1 MPSTAA
7 QSAAL
12 GKTTLFLLAN
22 VVYLRILLTA
32 QLTMLA
38 KHVSSPNFPSVAV
51 RYREGNATGT
61 SLPATC

>member
-1 MPSTAA
+1 M
-7 QSAAL
+7 
-12 GKTTLFLLAN
+12 LLAN

-38 KHVSSPNFPSVAV
+38 KHMSSPNFPSVAV